1 MSEEETVAEPVAKK
15 LVVVEQ
21 PEWYK
26 ELVAGTRNVL
36 DEDEP
41 EVVTRA
47 RGE

>member
-1 MSEEETVAEPVAKK
+1 MADEETVAEPAAKK

-26 ELVAGTRNVL
+26 ELVAGTRHVL
-36 DEDEP
+36 DDAEP

>member
-1 MSEEETVAEPVAKK
+1 MSDEETVAEPTKEK

-26 ELVAGTRNVL
+26 ELVAGTRRVF
-36 DEDEP
+36 DDAEP
-41 EVVTRA
+41 EAVKRA